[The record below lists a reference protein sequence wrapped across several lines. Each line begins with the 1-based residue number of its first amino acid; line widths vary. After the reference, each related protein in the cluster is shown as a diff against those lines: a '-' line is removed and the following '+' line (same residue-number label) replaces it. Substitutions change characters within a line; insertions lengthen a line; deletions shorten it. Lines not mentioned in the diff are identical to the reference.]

1 MHGFFIDWAQGIVV
15 CVNKSLQ
22 LRDEI
27 VSRASLGQFHP
38 CSFAW
43 SRHGDSGRFDII
55 MRLCLVS
62 RKGDLP
68 DQQKITWTEDNLED
82 NLEDDPA
89 RR

>member
-27 VSRASLGQFHP
+27 VSRASPGQFHP

-43 SRHGDSGRFDII
+43 SGLI
-55 MRLCLVS
+55 MEIPPVS
-62 RKGDLP
+62 
-68 DQQKITWTEDNLED
+68 TSS
-82 NLEDDPA
+82 
-89 RR
+89 